1 MLPGGMGGMEVVLIA
16 LLALVVVGPKDLPI
30 LMRRLARWV
39 NHVRGMA
46 AEFRSSF
53 DEMAR
58 QSELDELR
66 REVEAL
72 RRGDPLE
79 PIRTHLDST
88 MDEINAGLRADGTP
102 DAAADPYLPSFEP
115 EGVAPVEP
123 YLPYLEAAP
132 EPAMPDLTP
141 PPAAPQIVVPEPAQT
156 QLLPEK
162 PAKPRAR
169 RKAPAPIPSET
180 APVAVHEGEA

>member
-88 MDEINAGLRADGTP
+88 MDEINSGLKP

-123 YLPYLEAAP
+123 YLPNLEPHAEQAQ
-132 EPAMPDLTP
+132 PDLTP
-141 PPAAPQIVVPEPAQT
+141 PQVVVPEPAQT

-169 RKAPAPIPSET
+169 RKAPVSAIASET
-180 APVAVHEGEA
+180 APVAIHEGEA